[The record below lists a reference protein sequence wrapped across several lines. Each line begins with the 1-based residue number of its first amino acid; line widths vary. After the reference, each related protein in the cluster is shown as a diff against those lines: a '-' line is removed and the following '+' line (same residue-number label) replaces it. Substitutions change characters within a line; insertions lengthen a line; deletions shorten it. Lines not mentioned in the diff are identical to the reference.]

1 MKIIVSL
8 YSRGELTLIVTFNV
22 NKLCFNEVEVNSM
35 ARNLTSQL
43 SLHELPKDQWRH
55 PGTTVEQTYEIE
67 NIS

>member
-1 MKIIVSL
+1 
-8 YSRGELTLIVTFNV
+8 
-22 NKLCFNEVEVNSM
+22 M

-55 PGTTVEQTYEIE
+55 PETTVEQTYEIE

>member
-1 MKIIVSL
+1 
-8 YSRGELTLIVTFNV
+8 
-22 NKLCFNEVEVNSM
+22 M

-67 NIS
+67 NISQSKEKLETKVK